1 MKGGSKVGPEVDDK
15 ALLDIP
21 IDTLDVVVTQRSLA
35 GKTLKELGTLESMRG
50 SFLRRFMRAGQEMPI
65 AAESV
70 IDRGDVLQLVGS
82 KPDVDRAA
90 KELGYPD
97 RPTTSTNMVF
107 VGTGIVLG
115 GFVGLLSVTIGNIPL
130 TLTASGGALVMG
142 LVFGWLRSV
151 YPFFGRIPEPAI
163 WIFDTLGLCVFIG
176 VVGLNAG
183 PSFVAGLQKTGLSL
197 VLVGL
202 VAALLPHT
210 DWDSLWTFRLE
221 DGTAHRARRL
231 RRSRDDHRGPARHS
245 GRGGQQHSGAGLYR
259 ALRHR
264 QHSADGLGARPHRV
278 DVDWDVVTTSA
289 DQTAIQR
296 VPHYSRLWKAAIGLA
311 LFAAFAAVGATVTEP
326 KRVLL
331 VHSFGND
338 FAPFLTFRTELAK
351 RLGEPVDLHEV
362 PLLTGRNGASPED
375 APFVDYLLGLFP
387 QRPPD
392 LVVTIGGPALRLAQ
406 RQRQRLFPQAPMLFA
421 SADQRHVQDAALTAN
436 DTVVAIKIDFPGLIE
451 NILEVLPETKQV
463 AVVLG
468 ASPLEKF
475 WAEEL
480 QREFQPFMQRI
491 NFVWL
496 NQLSFE
502 EIKQRVAVLPPR
514 SAILY
519 GTLLVDAAGV
529 PHARE
534 VALKGLHSAANA
546 PMFGIYSEQL
556 GQGVVGG
563 RFISNQELG
572 RNAADVAIRIL
583 RGEAPGAIRT
593 PPLTAGMPVY
603 DSRELRRWGI
613 SEASLPTGSVV
624 QFREPTVWQQYGS
637 YITAGITI
645 FALQSALIVTLF
657 WQRARR
663 RRAEHEAASS
673 SGRLL
678 TVHENERRRLAR
690 ELHDDVTQRLAA
702 LAIEAARVD
711 SGTGQPTERHAV
723 NPRWAGETERGCPC
737 VVVPATSFRDR

>member
-1 MKGGSKVGPEVDDK
+1 
-15 ALLDIP
+15 
-21 IDTLDVVVTQRSLA
+21 
-35 GKTLKELGTLESMRG
+35 
-50 SFLRRFMRAGQEMPI
+50 MP
-65 AAESV
+65 
-70 IDRGDVLQLVGS
+70 
-82 KPDVDRAA
+82 
-90 KELGYPD
+90 
-97 RPTTSTNMVF
+97 
-107 VGTGIVLG
+107 
-115 GFVGLLSVTIGNIPL
+115 
-130 TLTASGGALVMG
+130 
-142 LVFGWLRSV
+142 
-151 YPFFGRIPEPAI
+151 
-163 WIFDTLGLCVFIG
+163 
-176 VVGLNAG
+176 
-183 PSFVAGLQKTGLSL
+183 
-197 VLVGL
+197 
-202 VAALLPHT
+202 H
-210 DWDSLWTFRLE
+210 
-221 DGTAHRARRL
+221 H
-231 RRSRDDHRGPARHS
+231 
-245 GRGGQQHSGAGLYR
+245 
-259 ALRHR
+259 
-264 QHSADGLGARPHRV
+264 
-278 DVDWDVVTTSA
+278 
-289 DQTAIQR
+289 
-296 VPHYSRLWKAAIGLA
+296 SRLWWAAIGLA

-338 FAPFLTFRTELAK
+338 FAPFITFRTELAK

-421 SADQRHVQDAALTAN
+421 SADQRHVQEAALTAN
-436 DTVVAIKIDFPGLIE
+436 DTVVAFKIDFPGLIE
-451 NILEVLPETKQV
+451 NILEVLPETNQV

-468 ASPLEKF
+468 ASPPDKY

-480 QREFQPFMQRI
+480 RREFQPFMHRI

-502 EIKQRVAVLPPR
+502 EMKQRVATLPPR
-514 SAILY
+514 SAILF

-529 PHARE
+529 PHVRE
-534 VALKGLHSAANA
+534 VALKGLHTAANA
-546 PMFGIYSEQL
+546 PLFGIYSEQL

-563 RFISNQELG
+563 RFISYPEVG
-572 RNAADVAIRIL
+572 RNAADVAVRIL
-583 RGEAPGAIRT
+583 RGETPSAIRT
-593 PPLTAGMPVY
+593 PPLTAGKPVY

-613 SEASLPTGSVV
+613 SEASLPAGSVV

-663 RRAEHEAASS
+663 RRAEHEAVSL

-702 LAIEAARVD
+702 LAIDAARID
-711 SGTGQPTERHAV
+711 SGSSTTEGSTRSIRDGLVKLSEDVHALSYRLHPSVIDDLGLVEALKAECDRVARAGSVSVDVHAREIPQKLPQDTALCLFRIAQEALRNVVRHARASAV
-723 NPRWAGETERGCPC
+723 EVSLAPMEGGLQLAVSDNGAGFDAARDSGRHSLGHASMRERVHLLGGEVDIESTPGHGTT
-737 VVVPATSFRDR
+737 VIAWVPLQAVPS

>member
-1 MKGGSKVGPEVDDK
+1 MIVPGY
-15 ALLDIP
+15 
-21 IDTLDVVVTQRSLA
+21 
-35 GKTLKELGTLESMRG
+35 
-50 SFLRRFMRAGQEMPI
+50 FLRRRQFAPTQI
-65 AAESV
+65 A
-70 IDRGDVLQLVGS
+70 DVVA
-82 KPDVDRAA
+82 R
-90 KELGYPD
+90 
-97 RPTTSTNMVF
+97 T
-107 VGTGIVLG
+107 TGIDK
-115 GFVGLLSVTIGNIPL
+115 LLIL
-130 TLTASGGALVMG
+130 MA
-142 LVFGWLRSV
+142 
-151 YPFFGRIPEPAI
+151 
-163 WIFDTLGLCVFIG
+163 
-176 VVGLNAG
+176 
-183 PSFVAGLQKTGLSL
+183 
-197 VLVGL
+197 
-202 VAALLPHT
+202 
-210 DWDSLWTFRLE
+210 
-221 DGTAHRARRL
+221 
-231 RRSRDDHRGPARHS
+231 
-245 GRGGQQHSGAGLYR
+245 
-259 ALRHR
+259 
-264 QHSADGLGARPHRV
+264 
-278 DVDWDVVTTSA
+278 TT
-289 DQTAIQR
+289 
-296 VPHYSRLWKAAIGLA
+296 VPQYSRLWWAAIGLA
-311 LFAAFAAVGATVTEP
+311 LCAAFAAVGATEVEPKRVEP

-338 FAPFLTFRTELAK
+338 FAPFITFRTELAK

-362 PLLTGRNGASPED
+362 PLLTGRNGAPPED

-451 NILEVLPETKQV
+451 NILEVLPETNQV

-475 WAEEL
+475 WVEEL
-480 QREFQPFMQRI
+480 HREFQPFMQRI

-496 NQLSFE
+496 SQLSFE
-502 EIKQRVAVLPPR
+502 EIKQHVAALPPR

-529 PHARE
+529 PHVRE
-534 VALKGLHSAANA
+534 VALKGLHTAANA

-593 PPLTAGMPVY
+593 PPLTAGKPVY

-613 SEASLPTGSVV
+613 SEASLPAGSVV

-637 YITAGITI
+637 YITAGVTI

-663 RRAEHEAASS
+663 RRAEHEAVAL

-702 LAIEAARVD
+702 LAIEAARID
-711 SGTGQPTERHAV
+711 SGTGPPTEGGTRSIRDGLVKLSEDVHALSYRLHPSVIDDLGLVEALKAECDRVARAGSVSVDVNAREIPQKLPQDTALCLFRIAQEALRNVVRHARASAV
-723 NPRWAGETERGCPC
+723 EVSLGPMEGGLQLAVSDNGAGFDASRDSGRHSLGHASMRERVHLLGGEVDIESTPGHGTT
-737 VVVPATSFRDR
+737 VIAWVPLQVVPS

>member
-1 MKGGSKVGPEVDDK
+1 MGTCPRSDD
-15 ALLDIP
+15 D
-21 IDTLDVVVTQRSLA
+21 
-35 GKTLKELGTLESMRG
+35 
-50 SFLRRFMRAGQEMPI
+50 
-65 AAESV
+65 
-70 IDRGDVLQLVGS
+70 
-82 KPDVDRAA
+82 
-90 KELGYPD
+90 
-97 RPTTSTNMVF
+97 
-107 VGTGIVLG
+107 
-115 GFVGLLSVTIGNIPL
+115 
-130 TLTASGGALVMG
+130 
-142 LVFGWLRSV
+142 
-151 YPFFGRIPEPAI
+151 
-163 WIFDTLGLCVFIG
+163 
-176 VVGLNAG
+176 
-183 PSFVAGLQKTGLSL
+183 
-197 VLVGL
+197 
-202 VAALLPHT
+202 
-210 DWDSLWTFRLE
+210 
-221 DGTAHRARRL
+221 
-231 RRSRDDHRGPARHS
+231 
-245 GRGGQQHSGAGLYR
+245 
-259 ALRHR
+259 
-264 QHSADGLGARPHRV
+264 
-278 DVDWDVVTTSA
+278 DWDVATTSA
-289 DQTAIQR
+289 DQSAIQR
-296 VPHYSRLWKAAIGLA
+296 VPHYSRLWRAAIGLA

-502 EIKQRVAVLPPR
+502 EIKQRVAALPPR

-534 VALKGLHSAANA
+534 VALKGLHTAANA

-593 PPLTAGMPVY
+593 PPLTAGKPVY

-637 YITAGITI
+637 YITAGLII
-645 FALQSALIVTLF
+645 FVLQSALIVTLF

-663 RRAEHEAASS
+663 RRAEHEAASL

-711 SGTGQPTERHAV
+711 SGTGQPTEGGTRSIRDGLVKLSEDVHALSYRLHPSVIDDLGLVEALKAECDRVARAGSVSVDVDAREIPLKLPQDTALCLFRIAQEALRNVVRHAKASAV
-723 NPRWAGETERGCPC
+723 EVSIAPMDGGLQLAVSDNGAGFDSTRHTGRHSLGHASMRERVHLLGGEVDIESTPGHGTT
-737 VVVPATSFRDR
+737 VIAWVPLQAVPS